1 MTEIKT
7 MKIKTEQ
14 DEKNTE
20 TPRVFRGYKYKTQ
33 EEAFEQTRKKQYERN
48 LKQENIEKSH
58 LYNKSYYQTTVKHE
72 NDLKTLHKKIDSMI
86 RIRNGGVE
94 MALSVDEQLFKDMAD
109 SLFGNKADEQ
119 LQHSL
124 FKIIPRLPLGSSD
137 KLSDA
142 EKASQNFIFSK
153 PKKPTFAEMDNGFFG
168 SMII

>member
-14 DEKNTE
+14 DEKNPE

-33 EEAFEQTRKKQYERN
+33 EEAFDKMRINQYKRN
-48 LKQENIEKSH
+48 LKIENIEKSH
-58 LYNKSYYQTTVKHE
+58 AYNKNYYQTTVKHE

-86 RIRNGGVE
+86 KIRNGGVE

-124 FKIIPRLPLGSSD
+124 FKIIPREPLGSTDRSSD
-137 KLSDA
+137 E
-142 EKASQNFIFSK
+142 EKRSRDFIFSK
-153 PKKPTFAEMDNGFFG
+153 PKKPTFAEFDNGFFG
-168 SMII
+168 SII